1 MEGKLLFTVGRLRAR
16 SGAAVAL
23 ALLTGCQS
31 LSQGQLVPEDAP
43 LPAQAANA
51 AAAPRSAPRPQQ
63 PPAEERAAPPPRPRL
78 YPGTGVFVRTPDA
91 PARPGAAPEGD
102 VTLNFVDADVREVV
116 RSVLGDVLHLNFS
129 IDPKVQATVTV
140 QTSRPLRREDVLP
153 TLEEVL
159 RASGLALT
167 QRGDIY
173 RVVPLDEAARGA
185 AAPAGRPPQSYSIQ
199 VVPLKFVSAAEL
211 QRTLD
216 PFVPKGAALRVDAA
230 RNMLIVSGTGA
241 DIAALGE
248 LIATFDV
255 DFLAGMSFGI
265 FPLQNG
271 SAKAIATELG
281 SILGA
286 GSGAPLGGM
295 LRFVPL
301 ERINSVLVISPQRA
315 YLRQAGGW
323 IERLDRGDEDTPRI
337 FEYRVQN
344 SRAVDLARVLSQLF
358 SSGQVRVVDTGVAP
372 GQTPLQLSSVGFG
385 QNGNGNGNGA
395 SLAPRPAAG
404 TPPMPPPLSQPVPD
418 QPAAAAPPQ
427 PAGDGG
433 TPSAGRAD
441 DDLAP
446 PHARIVADEKN
457 NTLVIFARPRDY
469 RMIEGALKKLDVVP
483 LQVLIEATIA
493 EVTLNHDLQYGVQWF
508 LKAGTSDFT
517 LSNDKTGIIS
527 SVFPGFNYLLKQS
540 NVNVV
545 LNALSAVTNVNVVSS
560 PQLLVLDHHVA
571 TLQVGDQVPIPIQQA
586 QSTLVPGAPLINTVE
601 FRDTGVILRVSPRV
615 NSNGLITL
623 DIAQEVSDVTKTTT
637 SNIDAPTIQQRR
649 IQSTVTVQD
658 GETVALGG
666 LIRENRTNSRNGV
679 PGLGSIPLLGTLF
692 SSIDRQQD
700 RTELLILL
708 SPRVVHDAAEARTL
722 TEELR
727 GRLHALEPLAI
738 RVR

>member
-1 MEGKLLFTVGRLRAR
+1 MFGRLRAR
-16 SGAAVAL
+16 SGVAVAL

-31 LSQGQLVPEDAP
+31 LSQGQLVQEDAP
-43 LPAQAANA
+43 AQADA
-51 AAAPRSAPRPQQ
+51 AAAPRSAPRPQR

-78 YPGTGVFVRTPDA
+78 YPGTGVFVRAPDA
-91 PARPGAAPEGD
+91 PARPGAVPEGD

-167 QRGDIY
+167 QHGDIY

-185 AAPAGRPPQSYSIQ
+185 AVPSGRPPQSYSIQ

-216 PFVPKGAALRVDAA
+216 PFVPKGAAIRVDAA

-271 SAKAIATELG
+271 SAKSVATELG

-315 YLRQAGGW
+315 YLRQAGSW

-372 GQTPLQLSSVGFG
+372 GQTPVQLSSAGFG
-385 QNGNGNGNGA
+385 QNGGGNGA
-395 SLAPRPAAG
+395 SPSPAPPPPAGA
-404 TPPMPPPLSQPVPD
+404 PPLPLPLPLSQPAQD
-418 QPAAAAPPQ
+418 QPPPAPQTPQ
-427 PAGDGG
+427 AGDGG
-433 TPSAGRAD
+433 TPSVGRGD

-457 NTLVIFARPRDY
+457 NTLVIYAKPRDY
-469 RMIEGALKKLDVVP
+469 RMIEDALKKLDVVP

-508 LKAGTSDFT
+508 LKAGTSSFT

-527 SVFPGFNYLLKQS
+527 SVFPGFNYVLKQS

-545 LNALSAVTNVNVVSS
+545 LNALSAVTDVNVVSS

-692 SSIDRQQD
+692 SSTDRQKD